1 MDTWPHQPEQSGNSK
16 KLLVVIEVWGHWEDV
31 GWVKR
36 FVPAW
41 SFLLVSML
49 GFYGLFLSS
58 SLIEFI
64 SSLIIASWFIFYLFY
79 VFSFLCSSLWTPFV
93 FPFLSFISSIILLL
107 LLIKK
112 KKKSIEPKMFVSM
125 ALPKPPT
132 NRDGCWDILRTITN
146 PAKSVTSNLDA
157 SSPLISYGSVWIVKE
172 ASGREVAES
181 LQIQVY
187 FLDFILSGIWLE
199 DYIY

>member
-1 MDTWPHQPEQSGNSK
+1 
-16 KLLVVIEVWGHWEDV
+16 
-31 GWVKR
+31 
-36 FVPAW
+36 
-41 SFLLVSML
+41 
-49 GFYGLFLSS
+49 
-58 SLIEFI
+58 
-64 SSLIIASWFIFYLFY
+64 
-79 VFSFLCSSLWTPFV
+79 
-93 FPFLSFISSIILLL
+93 
-107 LLIKK
+107 
-112 KKKSIEPKMFVSM
+112 MFVST
-125 ALPKPPT
+125 AHRKPPT

-157 SSPLISYGSVWIVKE
+157 SSPLISYGLVWIVKE

>member
-1 MDTWPHQPEQSGNSK
+1 MVFFIGLNAGVLW
-16 KLLVVIEVWGHWEDV
+16 I
-31 GWVKR
+31 
-36 FVPAW
+36 VP
-41 SFLLVSML
+41 
-49 GFYGLFLSS
+49 LFLSYRVHFFS
-58 SLIEFI
+58 HNSLLIYFLFVLCFFFSVFI
-64 SSLIIASWFIFYLFY
+64 ILNTFY
-79 VFSFLCSSLWTPFV
+79 FS
-93 FPFLSFISSIILLL
+93 FPFLYFINNITFIID
-107 LLIKK
+107 K

>member
-1 MDTWPHQPEQSGNSK
+1 MDTWPHRPEQSGNSE
-16 KLLVVIEVWGHWEDV
+16 KLLVVIEVCGHWEDI

-49 GFYGLFLSS
+49 GFYRLFLSS

-112 KKKSIEPKMFVSM
+112 KKKKKVS
-125 ALPKPPT
+125 
-132 NRDGCWDILRTITN
+132 N
-146 PAKSVTSNLDA
+146 PRCLCLWLF
-157 SSPLISYGSVWIVKE
+157 P
-172 ASGREVAES
+172 S
-181 LQIQVY
+181 LQPIGTVVGIFWELLPIQPS
-187 FLDFILSGIWLE
+187 L
-199 DYIY
+199 